1 MKYLKAI
8 LIATA
13 IFITVCFQSPP
24 VSAQT
29 TIYAKFIIRD
39 AKVNQVD
46 ITKQWVTDSAY
57 LVIYTIKDDKNI
69 YFASVNPKQKS
80 QSYGAISKLK
90 VSTESATEDN
100 YENETFNFN
109 WSYSNSYN
117 DKVGTSAI
125 KLLKIMKEGGIE
137 FSCTIVTEG
146 LDIMVYRGYMEGS
159 LKNLE

>member
-1 MKYLKAI
+1 MKYSKAFI
-8 LIATA
+8 IAAA
-13 IFITVCFQSPP
+13 IYATSCLYSSSAI
-24 VSAQT
+24 AQT

-39 AKVNQVD
+39 AKINQVD

-57 LVIYTIKDDKNI
+57 LAIYTFKDDKNI

-80 QSYGAISKLK
+80 QSFGPISKLK
-90 VSTESATEDN
+90 VSTESATDDN

-109 WSYSNSYN
+109 WTYINSY
-117 DKVGTSAI
+117 DKKEGTASVKI
-125 KLLKIMKEGGIE
+125 LKIMKEAGVE

-159 LKNLE
+159 LKKLE